1 MVNSKKPVVAIIPA
15 RGGSKGLP
23 GKNIRLLG
31 EHPLIAYSV
40 ASCLAASKIDRVIV
54 STDNQQIADVACAYG
69 AEAPFLRPAE
79 LSTDLAPDFPLFA
92 HALQWLQQH
101 ESYEPS
107 IVVQVRPTTP
117 FRPQGFLDQ
126 SVELLQ
132 SDAMA
137 DSVRAVTRPNQ
148 NPYKMWTCDDQSY
161 LNPLVPS
168 EHAEPYNMPRQLL
181 PQAVWQTG
189 HVDVIR
195 RETILNKESL
205 TGDCIKS
212 VLVDSAFV
220 VDIDRLDDL
229 QYAEFMLQNNKLD
242 IDWPKSPGPHADP
255 LSVLNPVRLTV
266 LDFDGTLTDD
276 RVWVDQDG
284 RESVVCSRR
293 DGQGL
298 EMLAAAGMEIIVISK
313 ERNPVVA
320 RRCEKLKIACWQGV
334 DDKLALLQKLLA
346 ERKVD
351 ANETVYIGNDVGD
364 LACMRHVGYSFAP
377 ADAHPDALKEAD
389 LILTYSGGRGAVREM
404 CEILLERMQS

>member
-1 MVNSKKPVVAIIPA
+1 MVNSQKPVVAIIPA

-31 EHPLIAYSV
+31 GHPLIAYSV
-40 ASCLAASKIDRVIV
+40 ASCLAANTIDRVIV
-54 STDNQQIADVACAYG
+54 STDNQEIADVACAYG

-79 LSTDLAPDFPLFA
+79 LSTDPAPDLPLFT
-92 HALQWLQQH
+92 HALEWLQQH
-101 ESYEPS
+101 EDYEPS

-117 FRPQGFLDQ
+117 FRPQGLLDQ
-126 SVELLQ
+126 AVQLLQ

-137 DSVRAVTRPNQ
+137 DSVRAVARPNQ
-148 NPYKMWTCDDQSY
+148 NPYKMWTCDDESY
-161 LNPLVPS
+161 LSPLLPS

-195 RETILNKESL
+195 RETILDKESM
-205 TGDCIKS
+205 TGDRIKS

-229 QYAEFMLQNNKLD
+229 QYAEYMLQNNKLD
-242 IDWPKSPGPHADP
+242 IDWPKLSGPHAEP
-255 LSVLNPVRLTV
+255 VSVPSPVRLTV

-298 EMLAAAGMEIIVISK
+298 EMLAAAGMEILVISK
-313 ERNPVVA
+313 ERNPVVT
-320 RRCEKLKIACWQGV
+320 RRCEKLRIACWQGV
-334 DDKLALLQKLLA
+334 DDKLTLLQELLA
-346 ERKVD
+346 ERNVD
-351 ANETVYIGNDVGD
+351 AKEAVYIGNDVGD
-364 LACMRHVGYSFAP
+364 LACMRHVGFSFAP
-377 ADAHPDALKEAD
+377 ADAHPDVLNEAD
-389 LILTYSGGRGAVREM
+389 LILNWPGGRGAVREM
-404 CEILLERMQS
+404 CEILLERMPS